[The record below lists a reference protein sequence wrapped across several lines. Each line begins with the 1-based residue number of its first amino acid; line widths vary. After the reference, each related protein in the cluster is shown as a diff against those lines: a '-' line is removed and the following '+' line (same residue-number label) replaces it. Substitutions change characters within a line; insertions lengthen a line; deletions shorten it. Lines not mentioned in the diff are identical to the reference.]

1 MLFDLR
7 PKEDIKDFF
16 NRRRELNKF
25 LRSIDYSQLTL
36 VLGPC
41 RCGKTSL
48 ILTGLN
54 HFNKRYIYIDCKK
67 LPPGMIGLREFI
79 NLLIDSINIFIKK
92 NPIFEEELYL
102 SLSKVDSIDYKNNK
116 LIFNSYKFK
125 NKDIIKILSK
135 LNELEENII
144 LVLDEA
150 HELRRLAKYRF
161 DKLLSYV
168 HENFRNIRIVLV
180 SSQVGL
186 IYRFLR
192 IGDPASPLYKKDYR
206 DIRLGRL
213 NREESY
219 KFLINGYQEYDLEP
233 SWNILE
239 YIVENLDG
247 VIGWLTYIGYKTAIY
262 EALDIESVDSFMI
275 EASKII
281 YDELNE
287 FLMYRGFARN
297 RYIELLRAVATLKI
311 ATWSEIY
318 KYLNSRMVV
327 PKKTYNQLLRNLIDS
342 GFIEKTDDTY
352 RIVDPLLEKC
362 FLETLI
368 KCY

>member
-7 PKEDIKDFF
+7 PKEDIKDLF
-16 NRRRELNKF
+16 NRRKELNKF
-25 LRSIDYSQLTL
+25 LGSIDSSQLTL

-67 LPPGMIGLREFI
+67 LPSGMIGLREFI
-79 NLLIDSINIFIKK
+79 SLLIDSINVFIKK
-92 NPIFEEELYL
+92 NPIFEEQLYL
-102 SLSKVDSIDYKNNK
+102 SLNKLDSIVYKNNK
-116 LIFNSYKFK
+116 LIFSSYKF
-125 NKDIIKILSK
+125 NNRDIIEILSI
-135 LNELEENII
+135 LNELGENII

-168 HENFRNIRIVLV
+168 HENFKNIRIVLV

-206 DIRLGRL
+206 DISLGRL
-213 NREESY
+213 DKEESY

-233 SWNILE
+233 GWNILE

-247 VIGWLTYIGYKTAIY
+247 VIGWLTYI
-262 EALDIESVDSFMI
+262 
-275 EASKII
+275 
-281 YDELNE
+281 
-287 FLMYRGFARN
+287 
-297 RYIELLRAVATLKI
+297 
-311 ATWSEIY
+311 
-318 KYLNSRMVV
+318 
-327 PKKTYNQLLRNLIDS
+327 
-342 GFIEKTDDTY
+342 
-352 RIVDPLLEKC
+352 RI
-362 FLETLI
+362 
-368 KCY
+368 